1 MRFKETILNGDI
13 IKKLIKIIEKNNS
26 VFDGMILIWK

>member
-1 MRFKETILNGDI
+1 MRFKETILNGDT
-13 IKKLIKIIEKNNS
+13 IKILIKIIEKNNS

>member
-1 MRFKETILNGDI
+1 MRFKETILNGDT
-13 IKKLIKIIEKNNS
+13 IKILINIIEKNNS